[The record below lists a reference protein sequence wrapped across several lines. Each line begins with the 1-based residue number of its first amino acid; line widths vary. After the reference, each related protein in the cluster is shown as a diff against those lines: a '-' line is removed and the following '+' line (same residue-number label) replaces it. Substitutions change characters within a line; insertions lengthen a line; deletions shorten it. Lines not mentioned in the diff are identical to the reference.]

1 MLPMDH
7 TKALVEY
14 LLGFVTERKNELFA
28 EKVAQRTKH
37 LTVVVE
43 NLYQDH
49 NFSAVMRSADCFG
62 IQDVHVIENS
72 YSYRVNDEISLGA
85 SQWVNVHRHRGHGNN
100 TVACIQQLKQQG
112 YVIAATTPHNNDVDL
127 EVYDIDRPTALLFGT
142 EKEGLTPDALA
153 LADVYVK
160 VPMVGFTES
169 LNISVCAAVCMH
181 HLTWK
186 MRQSGIHWQLSESD
200 KWNVLYTWVR
210 AALKDPDG
218 IERVWHERN
227 AR

>member
-1 MLPMDH
+1 MPMND
-7 TKALVEY
+7 TRALTEY
-14 LLGFVTERKNELFA
+14 LLGFVTDRKSALFA

-37 LTVVVE
+37 FTVVVE
-43 NLYQDH
+43 NLFQDH

-85 SQWVNVHRHRGHGNN
+85 SQWINVHRHRGQENN
-100 TVACIQQLKQQG
+100 TLACINQLKQQG
-112 YVIAATTPHNNDVDL
+112 YVIAATTPHKDDVDL
-127 EVYDIDRPTALLFGT
+127 EAYDITRPTALLFGT
-142 EKEGLTPDALA
+142 EKEGLTAEALG
-153 LADVYVK
+153 LADVYIK

-186 MRQSGIHWQLSESD
+186 LRQSNLPWQLSDTD
-200 KWNVLYTWVR
+200 KWNTLYTWVR
-210 AALKDPDG
+210 SALKDPDG
-218 IERVWHERN
+218 IEKVWREKQSLE
-227 AR
+227 